1 MAIQIQYTD
10 KISAKDGVKAVLYG
24 EFGVGK
30 TPLLATAPRP
40 IIFSAEEG
48 LLSLRKLRV
57 AYIDVSNYKDLVE
70 AVKWLNTSSEAR
82 NFDTPCLD
90 SMSEIAE
97 VIFAEERR
105 KNNDPRKYVPA
116 ARDQMY
122 ELVRHF
128 RDMKG
133 KNVVFVG
140 KQAWQDNGIGQ
151 KRAVPAMDNDKLQQ
165 AVPYFF
171 DLVLHLY
178 IGTYYDANNQQQQFR
193 GIHTKQGYPEYQAR
207 DRSGNLDLI
216 EWPDLSAI
224 FKKATS

>member
-1 MAIQIQYTD
+1 MSIQIQYTD

-30 TPLLATAPRP
+30 TPLLASAPSP

-48 LLSLRKLRV
+48 LLSLRKMRV

-70 AVKWLNTSSEAR
+70 AVTWLNKSNEAR
-82 NFDTPCLD
+82 QFQTPCLD

-105 KNNDPRKYVPA
+105 KNNDPRKYVPN

-140 KQAWQDNGIGQ
+140 KQAWEQDALGQ
-151 KRAVPAMDNDKLQQ
+151 RRAVPGMSNDKLQQ

-171 DLVLHLY
+171 DLVLHLF
-178 IGTYYDANNQQQQFR
+178 IGNYFDANGQPQQYR

-207 DRSGNLDLI
+207 DRSGNLDLV
-216 EWPDLSAI
+216 EFPDLAAI

>member
-1 MAIQIQYTD
+1 MAINIQYTD
-10 KISAKDGVKAVLYG
+10 KISAKDGVKSVLYG

-48 LLSLRKLRV
+48 LLSLRKLHV
-57 AYIDVSNYKDLVE
+57 AYIDVSNYKDLCE
-70 AVKWLNTSSEAR
+70 AVKWLNSSNEAR

-140 KQAWQDNGIGQ
+140 KQALEQDALGM
-151 KRAVPAMDNDKLQQ
+151 KRAVPAMGNDKLQQ

-178 IGTYYDANNQQQQFR
+178 IGSYTDANNQLQQYR
-193 GIHTKQGYPEYQAR
+193 GIHTKQGYPDYQAR

-216 EWPDLSAI
+216 EFPDLAKI
-224 FKKATS
+224 FAKATT